1 MMLSC
6 NENKAD
12 NIVIEVSTS
21 GCYKSCPILDL
32 RFNHNE
38 IYFNFIKNNYKKG
51 TYKYKLTNQE
61 LSKIDSLLSIIN
73 IHSLKESYTS
83 HRSDMQIYSTRI
95 VIGNKEKEV
104 LFYDNEAPK
113 NFENLVDFLINIRK
127 NKELEKTNIM
137 LNLKTREK
145 VKILKLPVPPIPK
158 S

>member
-1 MMLSC
+1 
-6 NENKAD
+6 
-12 NIVIEVSTS
+12 
-21 GCYKSCPILDL
+21 
-32 RFNHNE
+32 
-38 IYFNFIKNNYKKG
+38 
-51 TYKYKLTNQE
+51 
-61 LSKIDSLLSIIN
+61 
-73 IHSLKESYTS
+73 
-83 HRSDMQIYSTRI
+83 MQIYSTRI